1 MSEQSEQNVSMEIN
15 ESDNASSET
24 ESKRVQITPEQLE
37 EILKKDVSVSLRLL
51 YNFKNII
58 DVMCTRGALK
68 ASEMSGVG
76 LLYNDLQ
83 KIITDNL

>member
-58 DVMCTRGALK
+58 EVMCNRGALK
-68 ASEMSGVG
+68 AGEMSGVG